1 MKVSGGRP
9 SRPHAAGV
17 SPGADAAGQDARQR
31 RAGRPPS
38 SASIAV
44 VGGGPAGSALARRL
58 ALLGYDDVV
67 LFERRPPRQ
76 RGFAESLSPG
86 VRVHLDTLGIDVP
99 PGRLCTSKL
108 VRWRGETER
117 VEIESFIVDRAVFD
131 AHLLDAAAEAGVR
144 VIRAGVL
151 AERKDAIWRL
161 HAGATTIETPFLADA
176 TGHAGLL
183 RRPRRATAPRAL
195 ALRARWDGIDAPP
208 EMRICTLREGWM
220 WGVEGPDGAYH
231 VASFTDRSRPFLP
244 QSDFFPFLD
253 RPPDESHA
261 CDATPFVSCEPVTR
275 DSILA
280 GETACAIDPLSSSG
294 VQTALAGAIA
304 ASITVN
310 TILSTPANTDVA
322 IRFYTDHIARA
333 SARHERWTRAHF
345 ADAPAA
351 SAPASPAA
359 IVDAPVV
366 IGDVVTLRR
375 VVRTPAGENVAF
387 LGGIE
392 LVPLLDRLQ
401 SGMSAEQVDPAVM
414 RWLVENEVLV

>member
-1 MKVSGGRP
+1 MR
-9 SRPHAAGV
+9 
-17 SPGADAAGQDARQR
+17 
-31 RAGRPPS
+31 
-38 SASIAV
+38 ASIAV

-58 ALLGYDDVV
+58 ALLGYGDVV
-67 LFERRPPRQ
+67 LVERRLPAQ

-99 PGRLCTSKL
+99 PGRVCTSKL
-108 VRWRGETER
+108 IRWHADTER
-117 VEIESFIVDRAVFD
+117 VAIDSYIVDRAAFD
-131 AHLLDAAAEAGVR
+131 AHLLDAAVAAGVR
-144 VIRAGVL
+144 VIRASVL
-151 AERKDAIWRL
+151 LEQRDSLWRL
-161 HAGATTIETPFLADA
+161 HAGSTTIETPFLADC

-208 EMRICTLREGWM
+208 EMRVCTLAEGWM
-220 WGVEGPDGAYH
+220 WGVAGPDGAYH

-253 RPPDESHA
+253 RPPDASHA

-280 GETACAIDPLSSSG
+280 GDAACAIDPLSSSG
-294 VQTALAGAIA
+294 LQTALAGAIA
-304 ASITVN
+304 ASITIN
-310 TILSTPANTDVA
+310 TILSTPANTEIA
-322 IRFYTDHIARA
+322 IAYYTDHVAHV
-333 SARHERWTRAHF
+333 SARHERWTRAYF
-345 ADAPAA
+345 ANAPAE
-351 SAPASPAA
+351 SAPASPAG

-366 IGDVVTLRR
+366 IGDVITMRR

-392 LVPLLDRLQ
+392 LVPLLERLQ
-401 SGMSAEQVDPAVM
+401 RGMSAEQVDPAVM
-414 RWLVENEVLV
+414 RWLFENQVLV